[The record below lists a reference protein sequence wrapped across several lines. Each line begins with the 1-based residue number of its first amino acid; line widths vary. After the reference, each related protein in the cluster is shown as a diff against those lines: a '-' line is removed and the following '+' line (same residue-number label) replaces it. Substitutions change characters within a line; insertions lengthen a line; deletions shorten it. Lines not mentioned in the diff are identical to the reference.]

1 MSKKAYTATGKVKRI
16 GPENPRQSMEPS
28 ELSPDDAR
36 ELIRDFV
43 TGMSQRGGAMPNES
57 FNHDNHIQRYEK
69 IRAYYSDTYKFLN
82 GISAAMDNWD
92 ESGREIE
99 ELKERYAGKFV
110 DGVEIGE
117 RLAVYEGRNFK
128 FTTGSNND
136 ESNFTFVH

>member
-1 MSKKAYTATGKVKRI
+1 
-16 GPENPRQSMEPS
+16 
-28 ELSPDDAR
+28 
-36 ELIRDFV
+36 
-43 TGMSQRGGAMPNES
+43 
-57 FNHDNHIQRYEK
+57 
-69 IRAYYSDTYKFLN
+69 
-82 GISAAMDNWD
+82 MDNWD

-117 RLAVYEGRNFK
+117 RLAVYEGRNFE